1 MSKKKKLCDSR
12 KGDMAEYYAVTWL
25 WDNGYEVFKNC
36 GCTGLA
42 DLIALKDGQ
51 TTLVDV
57 KTAQPQLHKK
67 TGNNFTKCC
76 SRTPEQIKAGVQ
88 LLQFNSVDRSLYF
101 TKHRDKKYD

>member
-36 GCTGLA
+36 GCTGIA

-51 TTLVDV
+51 TTLIDV

-76 SRTPEQIKAGVQ
+76 SRTKEQIEAGVQ
-88 LLQFNSVDRSLYF
+88 LLQFNAVDRSLYF